1 MLSGAAY
8 ACALVPFPKMTELTP
23 VQVNRK
29 NHQRGKEQPLSS
41 HPRRCILCSA
51 CPWDVLIP
59 QPGSFLQEPALLP
72 CPKPDEDFFAFNW
85 KVASFC
91 RGNSGRTTEQGRVL
105 RKRWRISAAS
115 SALKFRPPL
124 PGNRERIRGNSF
136 KLYWGGCSGW
146 ALRNIYSQ
154 KGTVCTGTAAQG
166 GGGGPCPWRCSELWR
181 CGTWDTVSGHGG
193 VGWVWTWRS

>member
-1 MLSGAAY
+1 
-8 ACALVPFPKMTELTP
+8 MTELTP

-91 RGNSGRTTEQGRVL
+91 RGNSGRTTEQDRVL

-115 SALKFRPPL
+115 SALKFRPPF

-136 KLYWGGCSGW
+136 KLYWGGVFRLGIKKYLFSERDSLHWHSCPRRW
-146 ALRNIYSQ
+146 
-154 KGTVCTGTAAQG
+154 G
-166 GGGGPCPWRCSELWR
+166 GLCPWRCSELWR

-193 VGWVWTWRS
+193 VGWVWTWGS